1 MCSEIRNKGE
11 SRNVR
16 KKDGSTGHRNMEY
29 ICDSICHYPHI
40 LNAEELENKCA
51 DCKMDNMYVTF

>member
-1 MCSEIRNKGE
+1 MDQLATEM
-11 SRNVR
+11 
-16 KKDGSTGHRNMEY
+16 MEY

-51 DCKMDNMYVTF
+51 DCKMGQYVCDILDHHNKCKEICKGCIG